1 MNHSIF
7 EEIIPPHGPIRY
19 KVCGKLIPVGY
30 KAAISGIQI
39 RHNTRTYQGWKD
51 ITSALCVLSG
61 LGEKA
66 PDGSCLMVEITFQDA
81 LGILQ
86 QIWVETKEAFS
97 PNISRILREQGAAC
111 TTSDGSRLA
120 DYFRACY
127 DLRVEEARA
136 AGRV

>member
-1 MNHSIF
+1 MNYSIF

-19 KVCGKLIPVGY
+19 KICGKLIPVGY
-30 KAAISGIQI
+30 KAAPDGIQI
-39 RHNTRTYQGWKD
+39 RHNTRVRQGWKP
-51 ITSALCVLSG
+51 ITSALSVLSD
-61 LGEKA
+61 LGETA
-66 PDGSCLMVEITFQDA
+66 GDGSCREVEITFEDTNGVIQR
-81 LGILQ
+81 IM
-86 QIWVETKEAFS
+86 VETKDAFS
-97 PNISRILREQGAAC
+97 PSIARILREQGAAC